1 VLRFYST
8 VAPVHYAEIAPYVFS
23 KIADMGAQ
31 EAVAAFAEEMAA
43 LAARRGLEARLRVV
57 GIPADALD
65 LLARDAMNQTRL
77 LMNNPRPVG

>member
-1 VLRFYST
+1 
-8 VAPVHYAEIAPYVFS
+8 
-23 KIADMGAQ
+23 
-31 EAVAAFAEEMAA
+31 MAA